1 MIVFCMTLI
10 VLLAAAVALF
20 LAAGWHQREYHA
32 DERDRLNTAFYQQR
46 LRELQRDETEGVVAN
61 RAEMERDLQQ
71 MLLTD
76 VTDGQHVPGRQSS
89 RWVLLPGVVLLL
101 LVSTGVYL
109 QTGGYAQLA
118 GWIAVQRDY
127 PALRARVMDP
137 DAQPLTMEELA
148 RLQLGLRTALQQTP
162 GSADEWAMLGRLG
175 MVLNNATAAG
185 QAFERALQRAPD
197 SLELQQDYAEVLT
210 RSGDPQDNRQASVL
224 LHALLKR
231 DSANLRTL
239 SLLAFNASGQQN
251 YTEALDAWRAMLA
264 LLPAGD
270 PRITLIQRSI
280 EQAKTAVGQQ
290 AVALSL
296 TVKLSPPAE
305 KMLPPDGVLYISV
318 SDGVSPVPVAVKR
331 LPLSHFPL
339 SLTLDDSNA
348 MMPDRLLSAQ
358 HQVQVRV
365 RIARDGSANP
375 QAGDWFGL
383 SAITS
388 WEGHQPLTVEIN
400 QQQP

>member
-1 MIVFCMTLI
+1 MTAFCTILI
-10 VLLAAAVALF
+10 ILLTAAVALF
-20 LAAGWHQREYHA
+20 LAAGWRQREYHA

-76 VTDGQHVPGRQSS
+76 VPDGQTLPARQSS
-89 RWVLLPGVVLLL
+89 RWILLPGVILLL
-101 LVSTGVYL
+101 LVTTGVYL

-118 GWIAVQRDY
+118 GWLAVQRDY

-137 DAQPLTMEELA
+137 AAKPLTMEELA
-148 RLQLGLRTALQQTP
+148 RLQLGLRTALQQTS
-162 GSADEWAMLGRLG
+162 GSADKWAMLGRLG

-185 QAFERALQRAPD
+185 QAFERALQRAPGN
-197 SLELQQDYAEVLT
+197 LELQQDYAEVLT
-210 RSGDPQDNRQASVL
+210 RSGDPQDNRQAGLL

-251 YTEALDAWRAMLA
+251 YTEAIDAWRAMLA

-280 EQAKTAVGQQ
+280 EQAKTDAGQQ

-296 TVKLSPPAE
+296 TVKLSPQAE

-375 QAGDWFGL
+375 QAGDWFGS

>member
-1 MIVFCMTLI
+1 MIVFCTTLI

-20 LAAGWHQREYHA
+20 LAAGWRQREHHA
-32 DERDRLNTAFYQQR
+32 GERDRLNTAFYQQR
-46 LRELQRDETEGVVAN
+46 LRELQRDETEGVVAD
-61 RAEMERDLQQ
+61 RTQMERDLQQ

-76 VTDGQHVPGRQSS
+76 VTDGQHVPARQSS
-89 RWVLLPGVVLLL
+89 RWVLLPGVILLL
-101 LVSTGVYL
+101 LVTTGGYL

-231 DSANLRTL
+231 DRANLRTL
-239 SLLAFNASGQQN
+239 SLLAFNASEQQN

-280 EQAKTAVGQQ
+280 EQAKTAAGQQ

-305 KMLPPDGVLYISV
+305 KM
-318 SDGVSPVPVAVKR
+318 
-331 LPLSHFPL
+331 
-339 SLTLDDSNA
+339 
-348 MMPDRLLSAQ
+348 
-358 HQVQVRV
+358 
-365 RIARDGSANP
+365 
-375 QAGDWFGL
+375 
-383 SAITS
+383 
-388 WEGHQPLTVEIN
+388 
-400 QQQP
+400 

>member
-280 EQAKTAVGQQ
+280 EQAKTAAGQQ

-339 SLTLDDSNA
+339 SLTLDDSDA

-388 WEGHQPLTVEIN
+388 WRVTSR
-400 QQQP
+400 